1 MTALGHTPLPPTN
14 TQHDVIMNVTH
25 ETYHSIPPLVYATLM
40 PAELFIGS
48 NGYCNKT
55 SFNTV
60 CIIILLS
67 LQQNHFR
74 GSLTGSIHQF

>member
-55 SFNTV
+55 S
-60 CIIILLS
+60 IQHS
-67 LQQNHFR
+67 LYHYIAFITAKSFSRFPNW
-74 GSLTGSIHQF
+74 